1 MEKGTQLT
9 AQLSVGKKVVLGL
22 QHVLAMFGATV
33 LVPLLTGLDP
43 SIAILGAGIGTLIFH
58 AVTKGKVPVFLGS
71 SFAFITA
78 ITLTLD
84 GSGIGAVKTG
94 IIAAGLI
101 YVLVAGLIKLF
112 GVQRVHSLFPPIVT
126 GPIIIV
132 IGLRLSPSAIENAFF
147 HTVDGASVF
156 YWQGA
161 IVAMVV
167 LITMII
173 VSIFAKG
180 FFQLVPILISVI
192 VGYLLALAMGMVNT

>member
-1 MEKGTQLT
+1 MEKGTELT

-43 SIAILGAGIGTLIFH
+43 SVAILGAGIGTLIFH

-78 ITLTLD
+78 IALTLQ

-132 IGLRLSPSAIENAFF
+132 IGLRLSPTAISDAFF

-156 YWQGA
+156 YWQWA
-161 IVAMVV
+161 IVA
-167 LITMII
+167 
-173 VSIFAKG
+173 
-180 FFQLVPILISVI
+180 I
-192 VGYLLALAMGMVNT
+192 VGVIMNKALPEEI